1 MNEVVI
7 AWPVR
12 AVNVSTAS
20 TRKVAVVSDLLRS
33 VRAKL
38 WTAKLGLGAAKRHWV
53 HRWVLGVAPSRARRL
68 VDRCD
73 LEDEGR
79 DILYGVVT
87 DQIISWVSFNGHR
100 CRNNR
105 VLSQ

>member
-7 AWPVR
+7 AWQVR

-20 TRKVAVVSDLLRS
+20 TRKGAVVGDLLRS
-33 VRAKL
+33 VRAKCVDSKVRSGCGQE
-38 WTAKLGLGAAKRHWV
+38 TLGAS
-53 HRWVLGVAPSRARRL
+53 LGVAPSRARPL

-73 LEDEGR
+73 LEEEGR
-79 DILYGVVT
+79 DIPYGVVT